1 MIQVYQS
8 YLLCLWQ
15 KFSHASWFYLFIYFR
30 NHWNHVWNS
39 NQRMLDLLV
48 RNLRNLV
55 PSGLKFFCTVFRSRV
70 SCIYAFVNSEKK
82 SFNGVRYSKVQHMLL
97 ILADGNFSFMARY
110 FQLDIQKKIFRIF
123 SIFTKT
129 SNTERKVAYLL
140 HQIFFQGN

>member
-1 MIQVYQS
+1 
-8 YLLCLWQ
+8 
-15 KFSHASWFYLFIYFR
+15 
-30 NHWNHVWNS
+30 
-39 NQRMLDLLV
+39 MLDLLV

-55 PSGLKFFCTVFRSRV
+55 PSGLRFFCTVFRSRV

-97 ILADGNFSFMARY
+97 ISADGNFSFMARY